1 MRGAKNACQLP
12 LDISFLSTY
21 IPIKIKVVPKTYKI
35 TKGGDMAERKT
46 SKKVSKKTVKKG
58 DAYQC
63 GVCGLAVTVD
73 EECDC
78 VDACDIICCGEEMK
92 TKK

>member
-1 MRGAKNACQLP
+1 
-12 LDISFLSTY
+12 
-21 IPIKIKVVPKTYKI
+21 
-35 TKGGDMAERKT
+35 MAEKKASEKT
-46 SKKVSKKTVKKG
+46 GKKTKKG

-73 EECDC
+73 EACGC

-92 TKK
+92 PREKAKT